1 MATQP
6 IVTRDTISKMISLLD
21 TLYRWGVRDAYALN
35 DEGAAREFV
44 ETHSEVNVYG
54 FLTDAQPISVLEWQ
68 LRLIQ
73 QARLTS
79 MYGSMYQY
87 FNRMG
92 RFGANYLSC
101 FVALAMRWY
110 VRGVQHY
117 CDSPSAS
124 DYMLFESK
132 KRVLW
137 EAKGLRSYNNREAVE
152 TIQLDCFDLSRRHA
166 EYLQTHADDYKARRE
181 ALPERHWQW
190 FIRAVGLAVMRKDS

>member
-6 IVTRDTISKMISLLD
+6 IVTKDTISKMISLLD
-21 TLYRWGVRDAYALN
+21 TLYHWGVRDAHALN
-35 DEGAAREFV
+35 DEGAVREFI

-54 FLTDAQPISVLEWQ
+54 FLTDTQPISVLEWQ

-92 RFGANYLSC
+92 KFSTNYLSC
-101 FVALAMRWY
+101 FVVLAMRWY
-110 VRGVQHY
+110 LRGVQDY
-117 CDSPSAS
+117 CENPSAS
-124 DYMLFESK
+124 DYMIFEGK
-132 KRVLW
+132 KRVFW

-152 TIQLDCFDLSRRHA
+152 TIQLDCFDLSRKHA
-166 EYLQTHADDYKARRE
+166 EYLQAHVDDYKAKRVALRE
-181 ALPERHWQW
+181 QHWLW
-190 FIRAVGLAVMRKDS
+190 YIRAVGLGVQKRAD